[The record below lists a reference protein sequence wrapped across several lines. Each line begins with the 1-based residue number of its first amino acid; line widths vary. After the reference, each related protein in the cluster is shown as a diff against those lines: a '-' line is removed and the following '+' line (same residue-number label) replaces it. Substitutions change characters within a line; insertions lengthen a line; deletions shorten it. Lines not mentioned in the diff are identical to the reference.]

1 MTNYTN
7 QLKEQLKE
15 KGYRL
20 TDQRMAILDTILNNR
35 GKHLNSQEIY
45 ELVKDEHPEIG
56 VATVYRTLPLLE
68 EIGIVYG
75 ADFGDGSIKYEV
87 AKEHEVHRHHHL
99 ICVNCGS
106 IEEFEDDLLE
116 TIEAEIYKKKN
127 FEITDHRVKFFG
139 YCKECI
145 AKREKS
151 AKNNEK

>member
-1 MTNYTN
+1 MVRLKNYTT

-20 TDQRMAILDTILNNR
+20 TDQRLAILETILNNK

-45 ELVKDEHPEIG
+45 DLVKEEHPEIG

-75 ADFGDGSIKYEV
+75 GDFGDGSIRYEV

-99 ICVNCGS
+99 ICIECGS

-116 TIEAEIYKKKN
+116 SIENEIYKKKQ

-139 YCKECI
+139 YCSKCLS
-145 AKREKS
+145 KRR
-151 AKNNEK
+151 NNEQN